1 MTVIGRIISGDNSAY
16 TYLPETMK
24 AFPQGEVMQE
34 IVLKN
39 GFANVAFHRLTMGIC
54 TLYVAEK

>member
-1 MTVIGRIISGDNSAY
+1 
-16 TYLPETMK
+16 MK
-24 AFPQGEVMQE
+24 AFPQGEVMRE

-39 GFANVAFHRLTMGIC
+39 GFANVTFQRLTMGIC